1 MSELLAPAG
10 NLEKLETVCRFGADA
25 AYIGLKNFSLRKRAD
40 NFFESEATRM
50 AQIKGGRRLYGAL
63 NIYFHNSDLNALFEN
78 REFLAACPL
87 DGFIVSDPGI
97 VEWLQTNF
105 PERQLHLSTQANC
118 LNREAA
124 KFYRRLGF
132 SRIVLGRETSLDEI
146 KEIKDA
152 VPDLELEV
160 FVHGAM
166 CLAYSGRC
174 FLSRFMTNRS
184 ANGGDCAH
192 SCRWEYRV
200 LEEKE
205 RPGEFFPVEADER
218 YTAVLSSK
226 DLCLLHDLKTL
237 QDAGVDSFKIEGRMK
252 SIYYAAVVTRAYRKT
267 LDALSGAEIPDLA
280 AYQQELEK
288 VSHREFTRGFL
299 FDDGDETKTTGRSYI
314 RRYRLLGKTGEPTGD
329 GRFALKLYNRLTA
342 GEEIEWISP
351 SFPFKPERDYSLT
364 DEEGRPLGGA
374 GHGQTVFISS
384 RHPIASGD
392 IIRKKEED

>member
-174 FLSRFMTNRS
+174 FLSRFMANRS

-237 QDAGVDSFKIEGRMK
+237 RDAGVDSFKIEGRMK

-299 FDDGDETKTTGRSYI
+299 FDDGDETKTTARSYV

>member
-97 VEWLQTNF
+97 IEWLQTNF
-105 PERQLHLSTQANC
+105 PNRQLHLSTQANC
-118 LNREAA
+118 LNREA
-124 KFYRRLGF
+124 
-132 SRIVLGRETSLDEI
+132 ETSLDEI

-174 FLSRFMTNRS
+174 FLSRFMANRS

-299 FDDGDETKTTGRSYI
+299 FDDGDETKTTARSYV

>member
-174 FLSRFMTNRS
+174 FLSRFMANRS

-237 QDAGVDSFKIEGRMK
+237 QDAGVDSFKIEGRMN

>member
-174 FLSRFMTNRS
+174 FLSRFMANRS

-267 LDALSGAEIPDLA
+267 LDALSGVEIPDLA

-299 FDDGDETKTTGRSYI
+299 FDDGDETKTTARSYV

-329 GRFALKLYNRLTA
+329 GRFALKLYNRITA

>member
-118 LNREAA
+118 LNREAV

-174 FLSRFMTNRS
+174 FLSRFMANRS

-299 FDDGDETKTTGRSYI
+299 FDDGDETKTTARSYV

-329 GRFALKLYNRLTA
+329 GRFALKLYNRITA

>member
-174 FLSRFMTNRS
+174 FLSRFMANRS

-267 LDALSGAEIPDLA
+267 LDALSGAEIPNLA

-299 FDDGDETKTTGRSYI
+299 FDDGDETKTTARSYV

>member
-1 MSELLAPAG
+1 
-10 NLEKLETVCRFGADA
+10 
-25 AYIGLKNFSLRKRAD
+25 
-40 NFFESEATRM
+40 M

-174 FLSRFMTNRS
+174 FLSRFMANRS

-299 FDDGDETKTTGRSYI
+299 FDDGDETKTTARSYV